1 MSLLSCA
8 RSGRSVPE
16 RESPGKAR
24 SCRTVR
30 MDLPRAFSAVEEKVA
45 CGNRDNGV
53 NIIESRESGEGLDVS
68 WG

>member
-1 MSLLSCA
+1 
-8 RSGRSVPE
+8 
-16 RESPGKAR
+16 
-24 SCRTVR
+24 